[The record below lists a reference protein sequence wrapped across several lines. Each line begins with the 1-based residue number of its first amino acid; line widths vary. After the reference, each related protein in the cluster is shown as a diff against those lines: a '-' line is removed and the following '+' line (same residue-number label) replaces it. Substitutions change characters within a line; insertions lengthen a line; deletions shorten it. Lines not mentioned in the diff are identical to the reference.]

1 MGSCIESKALHA
13 DPITSFLMALI
24 DELEAFA
31 KTIQSELQLQA
42 DDSKAHWKKYVDL
55 LKQPKRPNE
64 TQDEQKARINVA
76 AESTL
81 LLLKTN
87 NDKIKALRD
96 RLVAKLNETD
106 VDLLSEQL
114 VRMLPLA
121 QGMPKEFVEGFGVER
136 ARGLVNRL
144 VEQWRGGI
152 RSAEKAE
159 KHFGGIIGAL
169 EKRLR
174 A

>member
-1 MGSCIESKALHA
+1 MGSCNNDKALHA
-13 DPITSFLMALI
+13 DPITSFLMEFM
-24 DELEAFA
+24 DELETFA
-31 KTIQSELQLQA
+31 DTIRSELQLQV
-42 DDSKAHWKKYVDL
+42 DNSKAHWKKYVDL
-55 LKQPKRPNE
+55 SKQPKRPNE
-64 TQDEQKARINVA
+64 TQDEHKARINVA

-81 LLLKTN
+81 LLLKAN
-87 NDKIKALRD
+87 NDKIKAIRE

-121 QGMPKEFVEGFGVER
+121 KGMPKDFVEGFGVER

-152 RSAEKAE
+152 RSADKAE
-159 KHFGGIIGAL
+159 KHFGGMIGAL